1 MGIGELGISH
11 GEIQISV
18 KDDTHMEYKSFCFKR
33 GQRTVFEKGELKE
46 LLLLEKI
53 NDVEIK
59 LGKPK
64 GEKIKYNLEGNEI
77 SKIYTWDIRSVL
89 SKEISDLQSDDIDY
103 SLAFHLLMQFLMKH
117 RFDS

>member
-1 MGIGELGISH
+1 M
-11 GEIQISV
+11 
-18 KDDTHMEYKSFCFKR
+18 
-33 GQRTVFEKGELKE
+33 
-46 LLLLEKI
+46 LLEKI

-103 SLAFHLLMQFLMKH
+103 SFGIPFIDAVFDEASIRFLELEVEFDTDGNIKH
-117 RFDS
+117 YKIDQGVI